1 MINETNEVY
10 DVIKDYWMD
19 LHEECMISNPTRKSL
34 TLGQIMCNG
43 AYYQAC
49 NGMNFALDSINL
61 LVNGNPNAV
70 GKSADVNK
78 LSIKELSSQYETT
91 NLDFYETALEFRRTR
106 IEELNDQL
114 KLNELIKD
122 RIEKFAE
129 STGWSLSY
137 TKKSKV
143 KSKESVNEV
152 ITYTQSKIDEVSK
165 ELQAKG
171 LLSIKK

>member
-1 MINETNEVY
+1 M
-10 DVIKDYWMD
+10 
-19 LHEECMISNPTRKSL
+19 
-34 TLGQIMCNG
+34 
-43 AYYQAC
+43 
-49 NGMNFALDSINL
+49 
-61 LVNGNPNAV
+61 
-70 GKSADVNK
+70 
-78 LSIKELSSQYETT
+78 
-91 NLDFYETALEFRRTR
+91 FRQTR

-114 KLNELIKD
+114 KLNELIKE

-171 LLSIKK
+171 LLSLKK